1 MAKKEDTG
9 FDPVAWQTSAPATK
23 EEKKQKRHAEK
34 KVDGKQK
41 ISNRPPKSK
50 NEKVDLSKLKYGIFV
65 GACVLAVGGTGLWA
79 WTSSNAN
86 AKQNSELL
94 AAAKTEVE
102 QAKKKEEVAQE
113 KKYSVTKKD
122 YKENVKL
129 MVKGIKTLSKKEN
142 GDLSGYFVSNEKYYN
157 IVSYDRE
164 TGQLY
169 VIETNEKGTKDNLEQ
184 GRPIVLEKEWVNT
197 LLVRL
202 EAENS

>member
-23 EEKKQKRHAEK
+23 EEKKQKRLAEK
-34 KVDGKQK
+34 KVDSKQK

-94 AAAKTEVE
+94 AAAKDEVE

-129 MVKGIKTLSKKEN
+129 MVKGIKTLSQKDN